1 MRVADHIGVLY
12 QSHLVRFA
20 AKDDMRADDDP
31 IINQFLR
38 GRAYGPIGMD
48 EMATE
53 ETDVERE
60 LVQRA
65 QEREE
70 RDGEFLPV

>member
-1 MRVADHIGVLY
+1 VLY

-20 AKDDMRADDDP
+20 AKDAMRSSDDP

-48 EMATE
+48 ELATE

-60 LVQRA
+60 LVGRA
-65 QEREE
+65 QEREQ

>member
-1 MRVADHIGVLY
+1 MR
-12 QSHLVRFA
+12 SS
-20 AKDDMRADDDP
+20 DDP

-48 EMATE
+48 ELATE

-60 LVQRA
+60 LVGRAEQRE
-65 QEREE
+65 Q